1 MATEEDILLPAI
13 GDFDAVEIIEIAV
26 NPGDIIAAEDTLLT
40 LESDKA
46 TMDIPAPKA
55 GEVKRLM
62 VKVGDKVAEGAPILR
77 LLASAGQ
84 SDGDSAGEAV
94 QPEPESAAT
103 VAETAPDTAPPA
115 PASAPPKPAEPM
127 PPASAPPKP
136 AAATPPAA
144 PQTPAPARTG
154 NEAARVHAGPSV
166 RRFARELGVDLA
178 QVTGSGR
185 KGRIQRE
192 DVMAFAKGV
201 LSRGAAAEPR
211 GLLLPEVPAIDFA
224 RFGEIE
230 ARPLSRIRRRAGQSL
245 HQSWITAPHVTQFDE
260 ADITEL
266 EAFRKS
272 QRDAAK
278 AEGARLTLLA
288 FLVKAVVFTL
298 QKFPEFNASLAP
310 GGAQIILKKYYHI
323 GVAVNTDQGLV
334 VTVIRD
340 ADQKGLFDIARAI
353 TELGDKA
360 RAGRS
365 APEELQGG
373 SFTISSLGGIGG
385 LHFTPIIN
393 PPEVAILGVSRAAIK
408 PVHDNGAFVPR
419 LILPYAVS
427 YDHRVIDGVAGA
439 EFSRCLGGLLAD
451 IRQLL
456 L

>member
-1 MATEEDILLPAI
+1 MAKEEDILLPAI

-26 NPGDIIAAEDTLLT
+26 KPGDIIAAEDTLLT

-55 GEVKRLM
+55 GEVKQLM
-62 VKVGDKVAEGAPILR
+62 VKLGDKVAEGAPILR
-77 LLASAGQ
+77 LLASAGD
-84 SDGDSAGEAV
+84 SDTDSAGEAAR
-94 QPEPESAAT
+94 PEPESAPT
-103 VAETAPDTAPPA
+103 VAETAPAT
-115 PASAPPKPAEPM
+115 PASAPPKPAEP
-127 PPASAPPKP
+127 
-136 AAATPPAA
+136 TPPAPA
-144 PQTPAPARTG
+144 QTLPQIPAPTRTG

-185 KGRIQRE
+185 KDRIQRE
-192 DVMAFAKGV
+192 DVMAFAKGI

-211 GLLLPEVPAIDFA
+211 GLALPEAPAIDFA

-230 ARPLSRIRRRAGQSL
+230 SRPLSRIRRRAGQSL

-288 FLVKAVVFTL
+288 FLVKAVVFAL
-298 QKFPEFNASLAP
+298 QKFPEFNSSLAP
-310 GGAQIILKKYYHI
+310 GGEQIILKKYYHI

-340 ADQKGLFDIARAI
+340 ADKKGLFDIARAI

>member
-1 MATEEDILLPAI
+1 MAKEEDILLPAI

-26 NPGDIIAAEDTLLT
+26 NPGDLIAAEDTLLT

-55 GEVKRLM
+55 GEVKQLL
-62 VKVGDKVAEGAPILR
+62 VKVGDKIAEGAPILR

-84 SDGDSAGEAV
+84 SDDDSAGEAI

-103 VAETAPDTAPPA
+103 VAQTTPDTVPPA
-115 PASAPPKPAEPM
+115 PAPPE
-127 PPASAPPKP
+127 P
-136 AAATPPAA
+136 AAPTPPAA
-144 PQTPAPARTG
+144 PAPPQTPAPTRAA

-178 QVTGSGR
+178 RVTGSGR

-201 LSRGAAAEPR
+201 LSRGEAADTR
-211 GLLLPEVPAIDFA
+211 GLALPEAPAIDFA

-230 ARPLSRIRRRAGQSL
+230 SRPLSRIRRRAGQSL
-245 HQSWITAPHVTQFDE
+245 QQSWITAPHVTQFDE

-278 AEGARLTLLA
+278 AEGVRLTLLA
-288 FLVKAVVFTL
+288 FLVKAVVFAL

-310 GGAQIILKKYYHI
+310 GGEQIIIKKYYHI

-340 ADQKGLFDIARAI
+340 ADKKGLFDIARAI

-360 RAGRS
+360 RAGRA

>member
-1 MATEEDILLPAI
+1 MAKEEDILLPAI

-26 NPGDIIAAEDTLLT
+26 KPGDLIAAEDTLLT

-55 GEVKRLM
+55 GEVKQLM

-77 LLASAGQ
+77 LLARAG
-84 SDGDSAGEAV
+84 DTDSAGEAI

-103 VAETAPDTAPPA
+103 ATVAQTAPDPAPPA
-115 PASAPPKPAEPM
+115 PAPPKPAEP
-127 PPASAPPKP
+127 
-136 AAATPPAA
+136 TPPAA
-144 PQTPAPARTG
+144 PAPPQTPAPTG
-154 NEAARVHAGPSV
+154 AANEAARVHAGPSV
-166 RRFARELGVDLA
+166 RRFARELGVDLTR
-178 QVTGSGR
+178 VTGSGR

-201 LSRGAAAEPR
+201 LSGGEAAEPR
-211 GLLLPEVPAIDFA
+211 GLLLPEAPAIDFA

-278 AEGARLTLLA
+278 AKGGRLTLLA
-288 FLVKAVVFTL
+288 FLVKAVVFAL
-298 QKFPEFNASLAP
+298 QKFPEFNSSLAP
-310 GGAQIILKKYYHI
+310 GGEQIIIKKYYHI
-323 GVAVNTDQGLV
+323 GLAVNTDQGLV

-340 ADQKGLFDIARAI
+340 ADKKGLFDIARAI

-439 EFSRCLGGLLAD
+439 EFSRCLGSLLGD

>member
-1 MATEEDILLPAI
+1 MAKEEDILLPAI

-26 NPGDIIAAEDTLLT
+26 KPGDIIAAEDTLLT

-55 GEVKRLM
+55 GEVKQLL
-62 VKVGDKVAEGAPILR
+62 VKVGDKIAEGAPILR
-77 LLASAGQ
+77 LLASAG
-84 SDGDSAGEAV
+84 DTDSAGEAAR
-94 QPEPESAAT
+94 PEPEATAT
-103 VAETAPDTAPPA
+103 VAETAPATAPAPPEPAAPTPPSSPA
-115 PASAPPKPAEPM
+115 P
-127 PPASAPPKP
+127 
-136 AAATPPAA
+136 
-144 PQTPAPARTG
+144 PQTPAPTRAA

-178 QVTGSGR
+178 RVTGSGR

-201 LSRGAAAEPR
+201 LSRGEAADTR
-211 GLLLPEVPAIDFA
+211 GLALPEAPAIDFA

-230 ARPLSRIRRRAGQSL
+230 SRPLSRIRRRAGQSL
-245 HQSWITAPHVTQFDE
+245 RQSWITAPHVTQFDE

-278 AEGARLTLLA
+278 AEGVRLTLLA
-288 FLVKAVVFTL
+288 FLVKAVVFAL
-298 QKFPEFNASLAP
+298 QKFPEFNSSLAP
-310 GGAQIILKKYYHI
+310 GGEQIIIKKYYHI

-340 ADQKGLFDIARAI
+340 ADKKGLFDIARAI

>member
-1 MATEEDILLPAI
+1 MAKEEDILLPAI

-26 NPGDIIAAEDTLLT
+26 KPGDLIAAEDTLLT

-77 LLASAGQ
+77 LLARAG
-84 SDGDSAGEAV
+84 DTDSAGEAAR
-94 QPEPESAAT
+94 PEPESAPTA
-103 VAETAPDTAPPA
+103 AETAPDPAPPA
-115 PASAPPKPAEPM
+115 PAPPKPAEPM
-127 PPASAPPKP
+127 PPAPPKP
-136 AAATPPAA
+136 AEPTPPAA
-144 PQTPAPARTG
+144 PAPPQTPAPIRTT

-201 LSRGAAAEPR
+201 LSGGEAAEPR
-211 GLLLPEVPAIDFA
+211 GLLPPEAPAIDFA

-230 ARPLSRIRRRAGQSL
+230 SRPLSRIRRRAGQSL

-288 FLVKAVVFTL
+288 FLVKAVVFAL
-298 QKFPEFNASLAP
+298 QKFPEFNSSLAP
-310 GGAQIILKKYYHI
+310 GGAQIIIKKYYHI

-340 ADQKGLFDIARAI
+340 ADKKGLFDIARAI

>member
-1 MATEEDILLPAI
+1 MAKEEDILLPAI

-26 NPGDIIAAEDTLLT
+26 KPGDIIAREDTLLT

-55 GEVKRLM
+55 GEVKQLM
-62 VKVGDKVAEGAPILR
+62 VKVGDRVAEGAPILR
-77 LLASAGQ
+77 LLASAG
-84 SDGDSAGEAV
+84 DTDSAGEAI
-94 QPEPESAAT
+94 QPEPESAPT
-103 VAETAPDTAPPA
+103 VAQTAPDTV
-115 PASAPPKPAEPM
+115 

-136 AAATPPAA
+136 AKPTPPAA
-144 PQTPAPARTG
+144 PVPPQPPAPTRAT

-211 GLLLPEVPAIDFA
+211 GLLPEAPAIDFA

-230 ARPLSRIRRRAGQSL
+230 SRPLSRIRRRAGQSL
-245 HQSWITAPHVTQFDE
+245 RQSWSTAPHVTQFDE

-272 QRDAAK
+272 QRDEASAA
-278 AEGARLTLLA
+278 GAKLTLLA
-288 FLVKAVVFTL
+288 FLVKAVVFAL
-298 QKFPEFNASLAP
+298 QKFPAFNASLAP
-310 GGAQIILKKYYHI
+310 GGEQLIIKKYYHI
-323 GVAVNTDQGLV
+323 GVAVNTDHGLI

-340 ADQKGLFDIARAI
+340 ADKKGLLDIARAI
-353 TELGDKA
+353 AELGDKA
-360 RAGRS
+360 RAGRIM
-365 APEELQGG
+365 PEELQGG

-408 PVHDNGAFVPR
+408 PVYDNGEFAPR
-419 LILPYAVS
+419 LILPYALS

-439 EFSRCLGGLLAD
+439 EFSRCLGAILTDIRGLL
-451 IRQLL
+451 L
-456 L
+456 

>member
-1 MATEEDILLPAI
+1 MAKEEDILLPAI

-84 SDGDSAGEAV
+84 SDGDSAGEAAR
-94 QPEPESAAT
+94 PEPESAAT

-115 PASAPPKPAEPM
+115 PAPPKPAEP
-127 PPASAPPKP
+127 
-136 AAATPPAA
+136 TPPAA
-144 PQTPAPARTG
+144 PAPAQTLPQTPAPTQTG

-178 QVTGSGR
+178 QVTGSGQ

-201 LSRGAAAEPR
+201 LSRGAAADTR
-211 GLLLPEVPAIDFA
+211 GFALPEAPAIDFA

-230 ARPLSRIRRRAGQSL
+230 SRPLSRIRRRAGQSL

-272 QRDAAK
+272 QRETAK
-278 AEGARLTLLA
+278 TEGVRLTLLA
-288 FLVKAVVFTL
+288 FLVKAVVFAL
-298 QKFPEFNASLAP
+298 QKFPEFNSSLAP

-323 GVAVNTDQGLV
+323 GVAVNTEQGLV

-340 ADQKGLFDIARAI
+340 ADKKGLFDIARAI

-439 EFSRCLGGLLAD
+439 EFSHCLGGLLAD

>member
-1 MATEEDILLPAI
+1 MAKEEDILLPAI

-77 LLASAGQ
+77 LLASAGD
-84 SDGDSAGEAV
+84 SDTDSAGEAAR
-94 QPEPESAAT
+94 PEPESAPT
-103 VAETAPDTAPPA
+103 VAEAAPDTAPPA
-115 PASAPPKPAEPM
+115 P
-127 PPASAPPKP
+127 APPKP

-144 PQTPAPARTG
+144 PAPPQTPAPARTAS
-154 NEAARVHAGPSV
+154 ETARVHAGPSV

-201 LSRGAAAEPR
+201 LSRGEAADTR
-211 GLLLPEVPAIDFA
+211 GFALPEAPAIDFA

-266 EAFRKS
+266 EVFRKS

-278 AEGARLTLLA
+278 AEGVRLTLLA
-288 FLVKAVVFTL
+288 FLVKAVVFAL
-298 QKFPEFNASLAP
+298 QKFPEFNSSLAP
-310 GGAQIILKKYYHI
+310 GGAQIIIKKYYHI
-323 GVAVNTDQGLV
+323 GVAVNTEQGLV

-340 ADQKGLFDIARAI
+340 ADKKGLFDIARAI
-353 TELGDKA
+353 IELGDKA

-439 EFSRCLGGLLAD
+439 EFSRCLGGLLGD

>member
-1 MATEEDILLPAI
+1 MAKEEDILLPAI

-77 LLASAGQ
+77 LLAGAGQ
-84 SDGDSAGEAV
+84 SDGDSAGEAAR
-94 QPEPESAAT
+94 PAPESAAT
-103 VAETAPDTAPPA
+103 PAETAPDPA
-115 PASAPPKPAEPM
+115 

-136 AAATPPAA
+136 APPAPPPPKPA
-144 PQTPAPARTG
+144 APAPPVAPAPPQTPAPTG
-154 NEAARVHAGPSV
+154 AANEAARVHAGPSV

-201 LSRGAAAEPR
+201 LSRGKAAEPR
-211 GLLLPEVPAIDFA
+211 GLLLPEAPAIDFA

-230 ARPLSRIRRRAGQSL
+230 SRPLSRIRRRAGQSL
-245 HQSWITAPHVTQFDE
+245 QQSWITAPHVTQFDE

-278 AEGARLTLLA
+278 AQGVRLTLLA

-310 GGAQIILKKYYHI
+310 GGEQIIIKKYYHI

-340 ADQKGLFDIARAI
+340 ADKKGLFDIARAI

-360 RAGRS
+360 RAGRA

-439 EFSRCLGGLLAD
+439 EFSRCLGGLLGD

>member
-1 MATEEDILLPAI
+1 MAREEDILLPAI

-26 NPGDIIAAEDTLLT
+26 KPGDIIAAEDTLLT

-77 LLASAGQ
+77 LLASAGA
-84 SDGDSAGEAV
+84 DTGEATR
-94 QPEPESAAT
+94 PEPESAAT

-115 PASAPPKPAEPM
+115 PAPPKPAEP
-127 PPASAPPKP
+127 
-136 AAATPPAA
+136 TPPAA
-144 PQTPAPARTG
+144 PAPPQTPAPTRTG
-154 NEAARVHAGPSV
+154 SEAARAHAGPSV

-201 LSRGAAAEPR
+201 LSRGEAAEPR
-211 GLLLPEVPAIDFA
+211 GLLVPEAPAIDFA

-230 ARPLSRIRRRAGQSL
+230 SRPLSRIRRRAGQSL
-245 HQSWITAPHVTQFDE
+245 QQSWITAPHVTQFDE

-288 FLVKAVVFTL
+288 FLVKAVVFAL
-298 QKFPEFNASLAP
+298 QKFPEFNSSLAP

-340 ADQKGLFDIARAI
+340 ADKKGLFDIARAI
-353 TELGDKA
+353 TELGDRA

-408 PVHDNGAFVPR
+408 PVYDNGEFAPR
-419 LILPYAVS
+419 LILPYALS

-439 EFSRCLGGLLAD
+439 EFSRCLGAILTDIRGLL
-451 IRQLL
+451 L
-456 L
+456 

>member
-1 MATEEDILLPAI
+1 MAKEEEILLPAI

-26 NPGDIIAAEDTLLT
+26 KPGDTIAAEDTLLT

-77 LLASAGQ
+77 LLASAGAT
-84 SDGDSAGEAV
+84 DSAGEAI

-103 VAETAPDTAPPA
+103 VAETAPDTAA
-115 PASAPPKPAEPM
+115 PAPPKPAEP
-127 PPASAPPKP
+127 
-136 AAATPPAA
+136 PPAA
-144 PQTPAPARTG
+144 PAPAQTLPQTPAPARTG

-178 QVTGSGR
+178 QVAGSGR

-201 LSRGAAAEPR
+201 LSRGEEAEPR
-211 GLLLPEVPAIDFA
+211 GFALPEAPAIDFA

-230 ARPLSRIRRRAGQSL
+230 SRPLSRIRRRAGQSL
-245 HQSWITAPHVTQFDE
+245 QQSWITAPHVTQFDE

-272 QRDAAK
+272 QRDTAK

-288 FLVKAVVFTL
+288 FLVKAVVFAL

-310 GGAQIILKKYYHI
+310 GGEQIILKKYYHI

-340 ADQKGLFDIARAI
+340 ADKKGLFDIARAI

-360 RAGRS
+360 RAGRA

>member
-1 MATEEDILLPAI
+1 MAKEEDILLPAI

-84 SDGDSAGEAV
+84 SDGDSAGEAAR
-94 QPEPESAAT
+94 PEPEAAPT

-115 PASAPPKPAEPM
+115 PA
-127 PPASAPPKP
+127 PPKP
-136 AAATPPAA
+136 AAPTPPAPA
-144 PQTPAPARTG
+144 QTLPQIPAPTGAG

-211 GLLLPEVPAIDFA
+211 GLAPPEAPAIDFA

-230 ARPLSRIRRRAGQSL
+230 SRPLSRIRRRAGQSL

-278 AEGARLTLLA
+278 AEGVRLTLLA
-288 FLVKAVVFTL
+288 FLVKAVVFAL
-298 QKFPEFNASLAP
+298 QKFPEFNSSLAP
-310 GGAQIILKKYYHI
+310 GGEQIIIKKYYHI

-340 ADQKGLFDIARAI
+340 ADKKGLFDIARAI

-439 EFSRCLGGLLAD
+439 EFSRCLGGLLGD

>member
-1 MATEEDILLPAI
+1 MVKEEDILLPAI

-84 SDGDSAGEAV
+84 SDGGSAGEAAR
-94 QPEPESAAT
+94 PEAT
-103 VAETAPDTAPPA
+103 ATPAQNAPDPA
-115 PASAPPKPAEPM
+115 

-136 AAATPPAA
+136 APPTPPAA
-144 PQTPAPARTG
+144 PAPPQTPAPTRTA
-154 NEAARVHAGPSV
+154 NEAARAHAGPSV

-211 GLLLPEVPAIDFA
+211 GLALPEAPAIDFA

-230 ARPLSRIRRRAGQSL
+230 SRPLSRIRRRAGQSL

-260 ADITEL
+260 TDITEL

-288 FLVKAVVFTL
+288 FLVKAVVFAL
-298 QKFPEFNASLAP
+298 QKFPEFNSSLAP
-310 GGAQIILKKYYHI
+310 GGEQIIIKKYYHI

-340 ADQKGLFDIARAI
+340 ADKKGLFDIARAI

-360 RAGRS
+360 RAGRA

-439 EFSRCLGGLLAD
+439 EFSRCLGGLLGD

>member
-1 MATEEDILLPAI
+1 MAKEEDILLPAI

-84 SDGDSAGEAV
+84 SDGDSAGEAAR
-94 QPEPESAAT
+94 PEPEAAAT
-103 VAETAPDTAPPA
+103 PDPAP
-115 PASAPPKPAEPM
+115 PASAPPKPAEP
-127 PPASAPPKP
+127 
-136 AAATPPAA
+136 TPPAA
-144 PQTPAPARTG
+144 PAPAPIRTG
-154 NEAARVHAGPSV
+154 NEAARAHAGPSV

-211 GLLLPEVPAIDFA
+211 GLALPEAPAIDFA
-224 RFGEIE
+224 RCGEIE
-230 ARPLSRIRRRAGQSL
+230 SRPLSRIRRRAGQSL

-288 FLVKAVVFTL
+288 FLVKAVVFAL
-298 QKFPEFNASLAP
+298 QKFPEFNSSLAP
-310 GGAQIILKKYYHI
+310 GGEQIIIKKYYHI

-340 ADQKGLFDIARAI
+340 ADKKGLFDIARAI

-439 EFSRCLGGLLAD
+439 EFSRCLGGLLGD

>member
-1 MATEEDILLPAI
+1 MAKEEDILLPAI

-26 NPGDIIAAEDTLLT
+26 NPGDIIAREDTLLT

-55 GEVKRLM
+55 GEVKQLM

-77 LLASAGQ
+77 LLASAGD
-84 SDGDSAGEAV
+84 SDTDSASEAI
-94 QPEPESAAT
+94 QPEPEAAPAQT
-103 VAETAPDTAPPA
+103 TPDTAPPA
-115 PASAPPKPAEPM
+115 PAPPKPAEP
-127 PPASAPPKP
+127 
-136 AAATPPAA
+136 TPPAPPA
-144 PQTPAPARTG
+144 PPQTPAPTG
-154 NEAARVHAGPSV
+154 AANKAARVHAGPSV

-201 LSRGAAAEPR
+201 LSRGEAAEPR
-211 GLLLPEVPAIDFA
+211 GFALPEAPAIDFA

-245 HQSWITAPHVTQFDE
+245 RQSWITAPHVTQFDE

-278 AEGARLTLLA
+278 AQGVRLTLLA
-288 FLVKAVVFTL
+288 FLVKAVVFAL

-310 GGAQIILKKYYHI
+310 GGEQIILKKYYHI

-340 ADQKGLFDIARAI
+340 ADKKGLFDIARAI
-353 TELGDKA
+353 TELGDRA
-360 RAGRS
+360 RAGRA

>member
-1 MATEEDILLPAI
+1 MAKEEDILLPAI

-26 NPGDIIAAEDTLLT
+26 NPGDLIAAEDTLLT

-55 GEVKRLM
+55 GEVKQLL
-62 VKVGDKVAEGAPILR
+62 VKVGDKIAEGAPILR

-84 SDGDSAGEAV
+84 SDDDSAGEAI

-103 VAETAPDTAPPA
+103 VAPTQTAPAP
-115 PASAPPKPAEPM
+115 
-127 PPASAPPKP
+127 
-136 AAATPPAA
+136 
-144 PQTPAPARTG
+144 PQTPAPTRAA

-178 QVTGSGR
+178 RVTGSGR
-185 KGRIQRE
+185 KGRILRE

-201 LSRGAAAEPR
+201 LSRGKAADTR
-211 GLLLPEVPAIDFA
+211 GFAPPEAPAIDFA

-230 ARPLSRIRRRAGQSL
+230 SRPLSRIRRRAGQSL
-245 HQSWITAPHVTQFDE
+245 QQSWITAPHVTQFDE

-278 AEGARLTLLA
+278 AEGVRLTLLA
-288 FLVKAVVFTL
+288 FLVKAVVFAL

-310 GGAQIILKKYYHI
+310 GGEQIIIKKYYHI

-340 ADQKGLFDIARAI
+340 ADKKGLFDIARAI
-353 TELGDKA
+353 IELGDKA
-360 RAGRS
+360 RAGRA

>member
-1 MATEEDILLPAI
+1 MTKEEDILLPAI

-55 GEVKRLM
+55 GEVKQLM

-77 LLASAGQ
+77 LLASAG
-84 SDGDSAGEAV
+84 DTDSAGEAI
-94 QPEPESAAT
+94 QPEPESTAT

-115 PASAPPKPAEPM
+115 PA
-127 PPASAPPKP
+127 PPKP
-136 AAATPPAA
+136 AAPTPPAP
-144 PQTPAPARTG
+144 PQTPAPTRTG
-154 NEAARVHAGPSV
+154 NEAAKVHAGPSV

-211 GLLLPEVPAIDFA
+211 GLALPEAPAIDFA
-224 RFGEIE
+224 KFGEIE
-230 ARPLSRIRRRAGQSL
+230 SRPLSRIRRRAGQSL
-245 HQSWITAPHVTQFDE
+245 RQSWITAPHVTQFDE

-278 AEGARLTLLA
+278 AEGVRLTLLA
-288 FLVKAVVFTL
+288 FLVKAVVFAL
-298 QKFPEFNASLAP
+298 QKFPEFNSSLAP
-310 GGAQIILKKYYHI
+310 GGEQIILKKYYHI
-323 GVAVNTDQGLV
+323 GLAVNTDQGLV

-340 ADQKGLFDIARAI
+340 ADKKGLFDIARAI

-439 EFSRCLGGLLAD
+439 EFSRFLGGLLAD

>member
-1 MATEEDILLPAI
+1 MAKEEDILLPAI

-77 LLASAGQ
+77 LLASV
-84 SDGDSAGEAV
+84 GDSAGEAI
-94 QPEPESAAT
+94 QPEPESAP
-103 VAETAPDTAPPA
+103 AETAPDPAPPASPPPKPAPPA
-115 PASAPPKPAEPM
+115 PPVAP
-127 PPASAPPKP
+127 AP
-136 AAATPPAA
+136 
-144 PQTPAPARTG
+144 PQTPAPTG
-154 NEAARVHAGPSV
+154 AANEAARVHAGPSV

-211 GLLLPEVPAIDFA
+211 GLLLPEAPAIDFA

-230 ARPLSRIRRRAGQSL
+230 SRPLSRIRRRAGQSL
-245 HQSWITAPHVTQFDE
+245 QQSWITAPHVTQFDE

-278 AEGARLTLLA
+278 AQGVRLTLLA

-310 GGAQIILKKYYHI
+310 GGEQIIIKKYYHI

-340 ADQKGLFDIARAI
+340 ADKKGLFDIARAI

-360 RAGRS
+360 RAGRA

-439 EFSRCLGGLLAD
+439 EFSRRLGGLLAD

>member
-84 SDGDSAGEAV
+84 SDGDSAGEAI

-103 VAETAPDTAPPA
+103 VAPTQTAPAPPEPAAPTPPAPPA
-115 PASAPPKPAEPM
+115 P
-127 PPASAPPKP
+127 
-136 AAATPPAA
+136 
-144 PQTPAPARTG
+144 PQTPAPTRAA

-185 KGRIQRE
+185 KGRILRE

-201 LSRGAAAEPR
+201 LSRGKAADTRGFAPPEP
-211 GLLLPEVPAIDFA
+211 PTIDFA

-230 ARPLSRIRRRAGQSL
+230 SRPLSRIRRRAGQSL
-245 HQSWITAPHVTQFDE
+245 QQSWITAPHVTQFDE

-288 FLVKAVVFTL
+288 FLVKAVVFAL

-360 RAGRS
+360 RAGRA

-439 EFSRCLGGLLAD
+439 EFSRRLGGLLAD

>member
-1 MATEEDILLPAI
+1 MAKEEDILLPAI

-77 LLASAGQ
+77 LLASAGD
-84 SDGDSAGEAV
+84 SDTDTGRAI
-94 QPEPESAAT
+94 QPEPESAPT

-115 PASAPPKPAEPM
+115 PPKPVEP
-127 PPASAPPKP
+127 
-136 AAATPPAA
+136 PPAA
-144 PQTPAPARTG
+144 PAPAQTLPQTPTPAR
-154 NEAARVHAGPSV
+154 AANKAASVHAGPSV

-178 QVTGSGR
+178 QVTGSGQ
-185 KGRIQRE
+185 KGRILRE

-201 LSRGAAAEPR
+201 LSRGGAAEPR
-211 GLLLPEVPAIDFA
+211 GLALPEAPAIDFA
-224 RFGEIE
+224 RFGGIE
-230 ARPLSRIRRRAGQSL
+230 SRPLSRIRRRAGQSL

-272 QRDAAK
+272 QRDTAK

-288 FLVKAVVFTL
+288 FLVKAVVFAL
-298 QKFPEFNASLAP
+298 QKFPEFNSSLAP
-310 GGAQIILKKYYHI
+310 GGEQIILKKYYHI

-340 ADQKGLFDIARAI
+340 ADKKGLFDIARAI
-353 TELGDKA
+353 TELGDRA

>member
-1 MATEEDILLPAI
+1 MAKEEDILLPAI

-26 NPGDIIAAEDTLLT
+26 KPGDLIAAEDTLLT

-55 GEVKRLM
+55 GEVKQLM

-77 LLASAGQ
+77 LLARAG
-84 SDGDSAGEAV
+84 DTDSAGEAI

-103 VAETAPDTAPPA
+103 VAPTQTAP
-115 PASAPPKPAEPM
+115 APPKPAEP
-127 PPASAPPKP
+127 P
-136 AAATPPAA
+136 PPAA
-144 PQTPAPARTG
+144 PAPPQTPAPTG
-154 NEAARVHAGPSV
+154 AANEAARVHAGPSV
-166 RRFARELGVDLA
+166 RRFARELGVDLTR
-178 QVTGSGR
+178 VTGSGR

-201 LSRGAAAEPR
+201 LSGGEAAEPR
-211 GLLLPEVPAIDFA
+211 GLLLPEAPAIDFA

-288 FLVKAVVFTL
+288 FLVKAVVFAL
-298 QKFPEFNASLAP
+298 QKFPEFNSSLAP
-310 GGAQIILKKYYHI
+310 GGAQIIIKKYYHI
-323 GVAVNTDQGLV
+323 GLAVNTDQGLV

-340 ADQKGLFDIARAI
+340 ADKKGLFDIARAI
-353 TELGDKA
+353 AELGDKA

-439 EFSRCLGGLLAD
+439 EFSRCLGGLLGD

>member
-1 MATEEDILLPAI
+1 MAQEEDILLPAI

-55 GEVKRLM
+55 GEVKQLM

-77 LLASAGQ
+77 LLASAGD
-84 SDGDSAGEAV
+84 SDIDSADEAI
-94 QPEPESAAT
+94 QPEPESAPT

-115 PASAPPKPAEPM
+115 SAPPKPAEP
-127 PPASAPPKP
+127 
-136 AAATPPAA
+136 PPAA
-144 PQTPAPARTG
+144 PAPAQTTPQTPAPARAA
-154 NEAARVHAGPSV
+154 NKAARVHAGPSV

-178 QVTGSGR
+178 EVTGSGQ
-185 KGRIQRE
+185 KGRILKE

-201 LSRGAAAEPR
+201 LSRGEAAEPR
-211 GLLLPEVPAIDFA
+211 GFALPEAPAIDFA
-224 RFGEIE
+224 RFGGIE
-230 ARPLSRIRRRAGQSL
+230 AKPLSRIRRRAGQSL
-245 HQSWITAPHVTQFDE
+245 RQSWITAPHVTQFDE

-272 QRDAAK
+272 QRDTAK

-288 FLVKAVVFTL
+288 FLVKAVVFAL
-298 QKFPEFNASLAP
+298 QKFPEFNSSLAP
-310 GGAQIILKKYYHI
+310 DGEQIILKKYYHI

-340 ADQKGLFDIARAI
+340 ADKKGLFDIARAI
-353 TELGDKA
+353 TELGDRA

>member
-1 MATEEDILLPAI
+1 MAKEEDILLPAI

-26 NPGDIIAAEDTLLT
+26 KPGDLIARDDTLLT

-77 LLASAGQ
+77 LLARAG
-84 SDGDSAGEAV
+84 DTDSAGEAAR
-94 QPEPESAAT
+94 PEPESAPT
-103 VAETAPDTAPPA
+103 VAETTPA
-115 PASAPPKPAEPM
+115 TP

-136 AAATPPAA
+136 AAPTPPAA
-144 PQTPAPARTG
+144 PAPPQTPAPTSAA
-154 NEAARVHAGPSV
+154 NEAARAHAGPSV

-185 KGRIQRE
+185 KGRILRE

-201 LSRGAAAEPR
+201 LSRGEAAEPR
-211 GLLLPEVPAIDFA
+211 GLLLPEAPAIDFA

-230 ARPLSRIRRRAGQSL
+230 SRPLSRIRRRAGQSL

-278 AEGARLTLLA
+278 AEGVRLTLLA
-288 FLVKAVVFTL
+288 FLVKAVVFAL
-298 QKFPEFNASLAP
+298 QKFPEFNSSLAP

-340 ADQKGLFDIARAI
+340 ADKKGLFDIARAI
-353 TELGDKA
+353 TELGDRA
-360 RAGRS
+360 RAGQS

-439 EFSRCLGGLLAD
+439 EFSRCLGGLLGD

>member
-1 MATEEDILLPAI
+1 MAKEEDILLPAI

-26 NPGDIIAAEDTLLT
+26 KPGDIIAREDTLLT

-55 GEVKRLM
+55 GEVKQLM

-77 LLASAGQ
+77 LLASAG
-84 SDGDSAGEAV
+84 DTDSAGEAAR
-94 QPEPESAAT
+94 PEPESAPT

-115 PASAPPKPAEPM
+115 PAPPKPAEP
-127 PPASAPPKP
+127 
-136 AAATPPAA
+136 TPPAA
-144 PQTPAPARTG
+144 PAPAPARTG

-211 GLLLPEVPAIDFA
+211 GLLLPEAPAIDFA

-230 ARPLSRIRRRAGQSL
+230 SRPLSRIRRRAGQSL

-266 EAFRKS
+266 EGFRKS

-278 AEGARLTLLA
+278 VEGARLTLLA
-288 FLVKAVVFTL
+288 FLVKAVVFAL
-298 QKFPEFNASLAP
+298 QKFPEFNSSLAP
-310 GGAQIILKKYYHI
+310 GGEQIIIKKYYHI

-360 RAGRS
+360 RAGRC

-408 PVHDNGAFVPR
+408 PVHDHGAFVPR